1 MIKDSNSTTNIW
13 QVITLIGVTSVLL
26 IAGAFFYFSYES
38 KSIRSNKHREI
49 QAIAEMK
56 IQQLIQWHQDRT
68 ADVTVISQ
76 SPFFQK
82 KIKAWVGN
90 RKDLSLRKE
99 LIERLSLPQK
109 KYLYENIF
117 ISSPSGKLLLTLDD
131 KLVKID
137 DAASLKII
145 EASEK
150 KQLTFTDL
158 YKGQLHNKIHY
169 DIIAPIIDDR
179 NVTVAALIFRVD
191 PNVYLFPLIKRWPT
205 PSKTSETFI
214 FRKDGDSIQYLTGL
228 RRLKNT
234 DLNFRIPL
242 TEKDDPAV
250 QAVLGNN
257 GIYEGKDYHG
267 NEMILSYMAPVPG
280 TRWYIAAQINQ
291 SEVYEDLYLRAL
303 TIIIFTLGLILLVS
317 AGLILIYRTRQRNIF
332 MGLFVKEKELRKSH
346 EEFKTILYSIGDGVI
361 TTDVKGKIKQMNN
374 TAVELTGWMEKDAKG
389 KPFDD
394 VFNIIDDV
402 TRKKADNLIIRALNE
417 GAVAELFSNNIL
429 ISKDG
434 REIPIADSSAPIRNE
449 LGKIEGAVLIF
460 RDKTAHD
467 YSEKIIRASEAR
479 LKRAESVTKA
489 GHWEYYLDS
498 GDMVVSEGAAKIY
511 GLNETQLKVSD
522 IQKIALNEH
531 RSKLDDAMN
540 RLIDHGE
547 QLEIEFKIKKA
558 DTGEIAD
565 VHSIAEY
572 DKGKRIVFGIIQDI
586 TKAKQ
591 YEIALLESEFKFRTL
606 VENIKIGIYYSD
618 FTGTFLYGNRE
629 AEEIVGY
636 NREDLIG
643 KNFIELKLLD
653 QKQKIK
659 AALLLGKN
667 LIGKS
672 TGPDEFIITRKDGT
686 KRIVEISTNVINTGS
701 QKVVCGV
708 VLDITERKK
717 AEESLIMSENKYRYL
732 FDNNPQ
738 PMWIYDL
745 ENLAFLEVNGSA
757 ILRYGYSRNEFLKMT
772 IKDIRPEEDVNAL
785 LEDVANTYKEIN
797 SAGIWRHKK
806 KNGEIIF
813 VEIVSHLIKY
823 ENRAARL
830 VLAND
835 VTERKLAEEALKESY
850 EFNKSL
856 LKTIPFGMSIV
867 DETGN
872 IIFISDSFKKI
883 FSVETIGKKCWD
895 LYRDDKTQCSLCPL
909 KKDINIGETL
919 ELESENILNGKT
931 FQISHTAM
939 IYQGKKAVLEIFQ
952 DITERKKV
960 EQNLKENEE
969 RFKQIVECSGVWIW
983 EVDTEGFYTYVS
995 PLAENLLGYKPEEVL
1010 GEKHFYDFFA
1020 PDVKAELTKAAFD
1033 IFSKKETFVNFE
1045 NPNIHK
1051 NGSKM
1056 ILETSGLPLLDENGN
1071 LLGYRGAD
1079 KDITMRKEAEQTIDL
1094 LAQAVRST
1102 SDCISLTDINNNI
1115 LFVNESF
1122 LKTYGY
1128 EEKELIGQNIVIVRA
1143 YNDNEPSVEI
1153 IKNATFQKGW
1163 FGELLNRKKDGTI
1176 FPISLSTS
1184 SVLNDKGEPYALIG
1198 ITRDITDYKKAE
1210 EELHKYRNHLEDL
1223 VETRTKELDRTN
1235 KKLQIEIEK
1244 EKEIEMMLQ
1253 YSLEKEKE
1261 LNELKTRFISI
1272 ASHEF
1277 RTPLTSILSSAEL
1290 LKRYGKK
1297 WSEDKFNEHAEKIMS
1312 SIEYLTDLL
1321 DDVLTISRSESGK
1334 IVFNPLKIDLHLFC
1348 WDIIEE
1354 LKFNEDKNHK
1364 LIFKYTADQEIF
1376 ELDPKLI
1383 RFIITNLLSNAFKY
1397 SPKGSKVE
1405 FLVFSTSDSVVI
1417 NVKDEGIGIPE
1428 EDKTHLFEPFYR
1440 TKNVGEIEGTGLG
1453 LSIVKRAVDLHN
1465 GVISYHSEIGKGT
1478 TFNIKLPRRS
1488 DE

>member
-1 MIKDSNSTTNIW
+1 MTRDSNSTTNIW
-13 QVITLIGVTSVLL
+13 QVLTLIGVTSVLL

-38 KSIRSNKHREI
+38 KSIRSSKHHEI

-56 IQQLIQWHQDRT
+56 IQQLVQWHQDRT

-82 KIKAWVGN
+82 KIKKWVSN
-90 RKDLSLRKE
+90 RKDLTLRKE

-131 KLVKID
+131 KLEKID
-137 DAASLKII
+137 NVTSLKII
-145 EASEK
+145 EASK
-150 KQLTFTDL
+150 SRQLTFTDL
-158 YKGQLHNKIHY
+158 YKCPLHNKIHY
-169 DIIAPIIDDR
+169 DIIVPIIDDR
-179 NVTVAALIFRVD
+179 NVTVAALIFRID
-191 PNVYLFPLIKRWPT
+191 PEVYLFPLIKTWPT

-214 FRKDGDSIQYLTGL
+214 FKKDGDSIQYLTGL

-242 TEKDDPAV
+242 TKKDDPAV
-250 QAVLGNN
+250 QAVLGNK
-257 GIYEGKDYHG
+257 GIYEGRDYHG
-267 NEMILSYMAPVPG
+267 NEMILSYIAPVPG
-280 TRWYIAAQINQ
+280 TSWYMSAQIDQ

-332 MGLFVKEKELRKSH
+332 MGLFVKEKELRESH

-361 TTDVKGKIKQMNN
+361 TTDVNGRIKQMNN

-389 KPFDD
+389 KPFDEI
-394 VFNIIDDV
+394 FNIIDDV
-402 TRKKADNLIIRALNE
+402 TRKKVDNPITKILSK

-434 REIPIADSSAPIRNE
+434 KEILIADSSAPIRNE

-460 RDKTAHD
+460 RDKTAEN
-467 YSEKIIRASEAR
+467 YSEKIIRESEAR

-489 GHWEYYLDS
+489 GHWELHPDS
-498 GDMVVSEGAAKIY
+498 GDMVISEGASKIY
-511 GLNETQLKVSD
+511 GLNETQLKVSN
-522 IQKIALNEH
+522 IQKMALHEY
-531 RSKLDDAMN
+531 RSKLDNAMR
-540 RLIDHGE
+540 RLIDQGE
-547 QLEIEFKIKKA
+547 LLDIEFKIKKA

-572 DKGKRIVFGIIQDI
+572 DKEKNIVFGIVQDI
-586 TKAKQ
+586 TKTKQ
-591 YEIALLESEFKFRTL
+591 YEIALKDSEFKFRTL

-636 NREDLIG
+636 NRENLVG

-686 KRIVEISTNVINTGS
+686 QRIVEISTNVINTGS

-708 VLDITERKK
+708 VVDITERKQS
-717 AEESLIMSENKYRYL
+717 EEALIMSENKYRYL

-745 ENLAFLEVNGSA
+745 ESLAFLEVNGSA
-757 ILRYGYSRNEFLKMT
+757 ILNYGYSRNEFLKMT
-772 IKDIRPEEDVNAL
+772 IKDIRPEEDINAL

-797 SAGIWRHKK
+797 RAGIWRHKK

-823 ENRAARL
+823 EKRTARL

-835 VTERKLAEEALKESY
+835 ITERKLAEEALKESY

-872 IIFISDSFKKI
+872 IIFISDSFKNI
-883 FSVETIGKKCWD
+883 FKEEAVGKKCWD
-895 LYRDDKTQCSLCPL
+895 LYRDDKTQCGDCPL

-952 DITERKKV
+952 DITERK
-960 EQNLKENEE
+960 
-969 RFKQIVECSGVWIW
+969 
-983 EVDTEGFYTYVS
+983 
-995 PLAENLLGYKPEEVL
+995 
-1010 GEKHFYDFFA
+1010 
-1020 PDVKAELTKAAFD
+1020 
-1033 IFSKKETFVNFE
+1033 
-1045 NPNIHK
+1045 
-1051 NGSKM
+1051 
-1056 ILETSGLPLLDENGN
+1056 
-1071 LLGYRGAD
+1071 
-1079 KDITMRKEAEQTIDL
+1079 EAERTIDL

-1128 EEKELIGQNIVIVRA
+1128 EEKELIGQNIELVRA
-1143 YNDNEPSVEI
+1143 FNNPEPPAEV
-1153 IKNATFQKGW
+1153 IKNATLQNGW
-1163 FGELLNRKKDGTI
+1163 FGELLNRKKDGTV

-1364 LIFKYTADQEIF
+1364 LVFKYTADQEIF

-1405 FLVFSTSDSVVI
+1405 LLVFSTRDSVVM

-1428 EDKTHLFEPFYR
+1428 EDRTHLFEPFYR

-1453 LSIVKRAVDLHN
+1453 LSIVKRAVDLHK
-1465 GVISYHSEIGKGT
+1465 GTISYHSEIGKGT
-1478 TFNIKLPRRS
+1478 TFNIKLPRRR

>member
-1 MIKDSNSTTNIW
+1 MIRDSNSTTNIW
-13 QVITLIGVTSVLL
+13 QVLTLIGVTSVLL
-26 IAGAFFYFSYES
+26 ITGAFFFFSYES
-38 KSIRSNKHREI
+38 KSIRSSKHREI

-56 IQQLIQWHQDRT
+56 IQQLVQWHQDRT

-82 KIKAWVGN
+82 KIKEWVGN

-137 DAASLKII
+137 DVTSIKII

-169 DIIAPIIDDR
+169 DIIAPIIGDQ

-191 PNVYLFPLIKRWPT
+191 PEVYLFPLIKTWPT
-205 PSKTSETFI
+205 PSKTSKTFI

-228 RRLKNT
+228 RRHKNI

-242 TEKDDPAV
+242 TKKDDPAV
-250 QAVLGNN
+250 QAVLGNQ
-257 GIYEGKDYHG
+257 GIYEGRDYHG

-332 MGLFVKEKELRKSH
+332 MGLFVKEKELRESH

-361 TTDVKGKIKQMNN
+361 TTDIKGRIKQMNN

-389 KPFDD
+389 KPFEKI
-394 VFNIIDDV
+394 FNIIDDF
-402 TRKKADNLIIRALNE
+402 TRKKVEDPIKKALSE
-417 GAVAELFSNNIL
+417 EAVAEPSGNNIL
-429 ISKDG
+429 ISKNG
-434 REIPIADSSAPIRNE
+434 REIQIAYSKAPIRNE
-449 LGKIEGAVLIF
+449 LGKIKGAVLIF
-460 RDKTAHD
+460 RDKTAEDH
-467 YSEKIIRASEAR
+467 SEKIIRESEAR

-498 GDMVVSEGAAKIY
+498 GDMVISEGAAKIY
-511 GLNETQLKVSD
+511 GLNETQLKVSN
-522 IQKIALNEH
+522 IQKMALH
-531 RSKLDDAMN
+531 KYRSKLDDAMR
-540 RLIDHGE
+540 RLIEHGE
-547 QLEIEFKIKKA
+547 PLDIEFKIKKA

-572 DKGKRIVFGIIQDI
+572 DTEKKIVFGIVQDI
-586 TKAKQ
+586 TKTKQ
-591 YEIALLESEFKFRTL
+591 FDIALKESEFKFRTL

-672 TGPDEFIITRKDGT
+672 TGPDEFTITRKDGT
-686 KRIVEISTNVINTGS
+686 QKIVEISTNVINTGS

-708 VLDITERKK
+708 VLDITERKQT
-717 AEESLIMSENKYRYL
+717 EELLIMSENKYRYL

-757 ILRYGYSRNEFLKMT
+757 ILHYGYSRNEFLKMT
-772 IKDIRPEEDVNAL
+772 IKDIRPIEDVNAL
-785 LEDVANTYKEIN
+785 LENVDNTYKEIN

-823 ENRAARL
+823 ENRTARL
-830 VLAND
+830 VLADD

-872 IIFISDSFKKI
+872 IIFISDSFKNI
-883 FSVETIGKKCWD
+883 FKEEVVGKKCWD
-895 LYRDDKTQCSLCPL
+895 SYRDDKTQCGDCPL

-919 ELESENILNGKT
+919 ELESENILNGKI
-931 FQISHTAM
+931 FHISHTAM

-952 DITERKKV
+952 DITE
-960 EQNLKENEE
+960 
-969 RFKQIVECSGVWIW
+969 
-983 EVDTEGFYTYVS
+983 
-995 PLAENLLGYKPEEVL
+995 
-1010 GEKHFYDFFA
+1010 
-1020 PDVKAELTKAAFD
+1020 
-1033 IFSKKETFVNFE
+1033 
-1045 NPNIHK
+1045 
-1051 NGSKM
+1051 
-1056 ILETSGLPLLDENGN
+1056 
-1071 LLGYRGAD
+1071 
-1079 KDITMRKEAEQTIDL
+1079 RKEAEQTIDL

-1128 EEKELIGQNIVIVRA
+1128 EEKELIGQNIALVNA
-1143 YNDNEPSVEI
+1143 SNNQETTLEI
-1153 IKNATFQKGW
+1153 IRNATLQKGW
-1163 FGELLNRKKDGTI
+1163 FGELLNRKKSGTV

-1405 FLVFSTSDSVVI
+1405 FLVFSTRDSVVM

-1428 EDKTHLFEPFYR
+1428 EDRTHLFEPFYR

-1465 GVISYHSEIGKGT
+1465 GAISYHSEIGKGT
-1478 TFNIKLPRRS
+1478 TFNIKLPRRT